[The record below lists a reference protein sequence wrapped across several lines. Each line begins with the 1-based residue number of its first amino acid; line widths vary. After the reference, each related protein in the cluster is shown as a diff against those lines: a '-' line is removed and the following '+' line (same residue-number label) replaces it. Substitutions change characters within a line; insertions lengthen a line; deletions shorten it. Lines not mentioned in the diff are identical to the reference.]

1 MSPSTTPL
9 HERLRTIRRA
19 LESVLLG
26 KEKTIRLALAGL
38 LAGGHLLLEDLPGVG
53 KTTLAQ
59 ALARVF
65 GLDFGRVQGT
75 NDLLPSDL
83 LGLSVF
89 DEVGREL
96 RFVPGPIF
104 HQVLLA
110 DELNRASPKTQ
121 SALLEAMAE
130 RQVTIDGVTHALPE
144 PFCVIATQNP
154 LEQVGTYPLPE
165 SELDRFLLRLE
176 IGYPPPEV
184 EKRLLAG
191 EGGAAAL
198 AALRP
203 LADATELRAWQAN
216 VRSLTV
222 REALLDYVLSL
233 VQETRTHPGVR
244 LGLSPRGG
252 LALLAAARAHA
263 FLAGRDFVLPED
275 VQAVFVAATAHR
287 LVLRSGEREAC
298 TNTALRI
305 LSTVP
310 VP

>member
-1 MSPSTTPL
+1 MSPSF
-9 HERLRTIRRA
+9 ERLCAIRRA

-26 KEKTIRLALAGL
+26 KEATVRLALAGL

-83 LGLSVF
+83 LGLSMY
-89 DEVGREL
+89 DEVRREL

-130 RQVTIDGVTHALPE
+130 RQVTVDGISHPLPD

-191 EGGAAAL
+191 EGGTAAL

-203 LADATELRAWQAN
+203 LADAAELRTWQAA

-233 VQETRTHPGVR
+233 VRETRTHPGVQ

-263 FLAGRDFVLPED
+263 FLAGREFALPED

-287 LVLRSGEREAC
+287 LVLRGGEREAAKE
-298 TNTALRI
+298 TAVRI
-305 LSTVP
+305 LAAVP

>member
-1 MSPSTTPL
+1 MSPSF
-9 HERLRTIRRA
+9 ERLGAIRQA
-19 LESVLLG
+19 LENVLLG
-26 KEKTIRLALAGL
+26 KGTTVRLALAGL

-83 LGLSVF
+83 LGLSVY
-89 DEVGREL
+89 DEARREL

-130 RQVTIDGVTHALPE
+130 RQVTVDGISHPLPE

-176 IGYPPPEV
+176 IGYPPPQV

-191 EGGAAAL
+191 EGGTAAL
-198 AALRP
+198 SALRP
-203 LADATELRAWQAN
+203 LADPKELRVWQAE
-216 VRSLTV
+216 VRSLAV
-222 REALLDYVLSL
+222 REALLDYVLAL

-263 FLAGRDFVLPED
+263 FLAGREFVLPED

-287 LVLRSGEREAC
+287 LVLHRGGAREDAKE
-298 TNTALRI
+298 TAARI